1 MNVLL
6 DTHVLLW
13 ALGNVP
19 MRADARSLIENTRN
33 TVCVSAASAW
43 EIGIKKALGKLGAPD
58 DLENQIRDARFIPLQ
73 VTIAHGLAVGE
84 LPRLHGDPF
93 DRLLVAQAKL
103 ENLTLVTRDERLG
116 EYGVP
121 ILAA

>member
-1 MNVLL
+1 M
-6 DTHVLLW
+6 LLW